1 MTSAFDPVCRH
12 AATTPDHLALR
23 GAEDEWTYLRL
34 REASVRYA
42 GALAAAGLSPG
53 DRVLLAAPSV
63 PEFVVAYLGIQAAGC
78 VVVPVNTMS
87 TRAEVEYVLGD
98 AGCSLAIAWHT
109 LGPAAADAAAALAVP
124 FWTLTPGA
132 SVTDAAPARVVDR
145 DRDETAAILY
155 TSGTTGRPKGA
166 QLTIGNLLSAGEI
179 GAQCSR
185 ATGADRIGTGLP
197 LFHVFGQA
205 SVMMAALTVGASM
218 SLLARFD
225 PASMLEMLRRDR
237 LTIMAGVPT
246 MWNALLHSAGDAN
259 PADFAQLRVAVSGGA
274 SLPGEIARAFEARF
288 GCTILEGYGLTET
301 TAFGT
306 FNDIEC
312 GGKTG
317 YTGRAVPLVQVRV
330 RDDNGD
336 ECPPGAVGEVH
347 IKGPT
352 VMRGYWNRPADTAAV
367 LSSDGWF
374 RTGDL
379 GETDTD
385 GDLRIVDRIKDLII
399 RGGYNVYP
407 GEVEEVL
414 YEHPD
419 IVEAAVI
426 GVPDEHYGEEVAAL
440 VAIRPGAELAAAEV
454 SGWARERLSAY
465 KIPRI
470 VRFVDALPKG
480 PTGKILKR
488 SIDRTGL
495 TRDSTSGEVA
505 PPAEQ
510 PFSAGRSL

>member
-1 MTSAFDPVCRH
+1 MTSIFDPVRRH
-12 AATTPDHLALR
+12 AAAIPDNIALR
-23 GAEDEWTYLRL
+23 GGTDAWTYRQLHD
-34 REASVRYA
+34 ASVGYA

-87 TRAEVEYVLGD
+87 TRAEIDYVLGD
-98 AGCSLAIAWHT
+98 AACSSAIAWHA
-109 LGPAAADAAAALAVP
+109 LGPAVAEAATALDIP

-132 SVTDAAPARVVDR
+132 SVTGATPAAVVER
-145 DRDETAAILY
+145 DRDDTAAILY

-166 QLTIGNLLSAGEI
+166 QLTVGNLLSAGEI
-179 GAQCSR
+179 GAECSR
-185 ATGADRIGTGLP
+185 ASSADRIGTGLP

-205 SVMMAALTVGASM
+205 SVLMAALTAGGSM

-225 PASMLEMLRRDR
+225 PAAMLEMLRRDR
-237 LTIMAGVPT
+237 LTVMAGVPT
-246 MWNALLHSAGDAN
+246 MWNAMLHAAGDAG

-288 GCTILEGYGLTET
+288 GCTVLEGYGLTET

-306 FNDIEC
+306 FNDIDR

-317 YTGRAVPLVQVRV
+317 YTGRAVPGLRVQVR
-330 RDDNGD
+330 DSDGD
-336 ECPPGAVGEVH
+336 ECPPGTVGEVH

-352 VMRGYWNRPADTAAV
+352 VMRGYWNRPADTAAAI
-367 LSSDGWF
+367 SSDGWF

-379 GETDTD
+379 GETDPD
-385 GDLRIVDRIKDLII
+385 GDLRIVDRLKDLII

-426 GVPDEHYGEEVAAL
+426 GVPDDHYGEEVAAL
-440 VAIRPGAELAAAEV
+440 IAARPGSELGAAEV
-454 SGWARERLSAY
+454 SGWVRERLSAY

-488 SIDRTGL
+488 AVDRSALARETLLG
-495 TRDSTSGEVA
+495 DVA
-505 PPAEQ
+505 
-510 PFSAGRSL
+510 AGRP

>member
-1 MTSAFDPVCRH
+1 MTSVFDPVGRH
-12 AATTPDHLALR
+12 AAATPEKVALR
-23 GAEDEWTYLRL
+23 GARDQWTYLQL
-34 REASVRYA
+34 RDASVRYA

-53 DRVLLAAPSV
+53 NRVLLAAPSV

-78 VVVPVNTMS
+78 VVVPVNTMV
-87 TRAEVEYVLGD
+87 TRAEAEYVLGD
-98 AGCSLAIAWHT
+98 AGCSLAIAWHA
-109 LGPAAADAAAALAVP
+109 LGPAVAEAAAALKVP
-124 FWTLTPGA
+124 SWTLPPGA
-132 SVTDAAPARVVDR
+132 SVTGATPADVVDR

-166 QLTIGNLLSAGEI
+166 QLTVGNLLSAGEI
-179 GAQCSR
+179 GAECSR
-185 ATGADRIGTGLP
+185 ASSADRTGTGLP

-205 SVMMAALTVGASM
+205 SVMMATLTVGGSM

-225 PASMLEMLRRDR
+225 PASMLDMLRRDR

-246 MWNALLHSAGDAN
+246 MWNALLHAAGDAN
-259 PADFAQLRVAVSGGA
+259 PSDFAGLRVAVSGGA

-306 FNDIEC
+306 FNDIDR

-317 YTGRAVPLVQVRV
+317 YTGRAVPRLQVQVR
-330 RDDNGD
+330 DEDGN
-336 ECPPGAVGEVH
+336 ECPPGTVGEVH
-347 IKGPT
+347 IKGST
-352 VMRGYWNRPADTAAV
+352 VMRGYWNRPEDTAAAI
-367 LSSDGWF
+367 SSDGWF

-379 GETDTD
+379 GEIDTE

-414 YEHPD
+414 YAHPD

-440 VAIRPGAELAAAEV
+440 IATRPGAEIGAAEV
-454 SGWARERLSAY
+454 SSWARERLSAY

-470 VRFVDALPKG
+470 VRFVGALPKG

-488 SIDRTGL
+488 SIDRTAL
-495 TRDSTSGEVA
+495 TRDTAPGDVA
-505 PPAEQ
+505 A
-510 PFSAGRSL
+510 SH

>member
-1 MTSAFDPVCRH
+1 MTSVLDPVCRH
-12 AATTPDHLALR
+12 AAATPDSIALR
-23 GAEDEWTYLRL
+23 GAVDQWTYRQLRD
-34 REASVRYA
+34 ASAGYA
-42 GALAAAGLSPG
+42 GALAAAGLCPG

-78 VVVPVNTMS
+78 VVVPVNTMV
-87 TRAEVEYVLGD
+87 TRAEAEYVLGD
-98 AGCSLAIAWHT
+98 AGCSLAIAWHA
-109 LGPAAADAAAALAVP
+109 LGPAVAEAAAALKVP
-124 FWTLTPGA
+124 FWTLSLGTSVVGA
-132 SVTDAAPARVVDR
+132 PPARVVDR

-166 QLTIGNLLSAGEI
+166 QLTVGNLLSAGEI
-179 GAQCSR
+179 GAECSR
-185 ATGADRIGTGLP
+185 ASSTDRIGTGLP

-205 SVMMAALTVGASM
+205 SVLMAALTVGGSM

-246 MWNALLHSAGDAN
+246 MWNAMLHAAGDAN
-259 PADFAQLRVAVSGGA
+259 SADFAGLRVAVSGGA
-274 SLPGEIARAFEARF
+274 SLPGQIARAFEARF

-306 FNDIEC
+306 FNDLDR
-312 GGKTG
+312 GAKTG
-317 YTGRAVPLVQVRV
+317 YTGRAVPRVQVQVR
-330 RDDNGD
+330 DDDGN
-336 ECPPGAVGEVH
+336 ECPPGKVGEVH
-347 IKGPT
+347 IKGHT
-352 VMRGYWNRPADTAAV
+352 VMRGYWNRPADTAAA
-367 LSSDGWF
+367 LSPDGWF

-379 GETDTD
+379 GEIDTD
-385 GDLRIVDRIKDLII
+385 GDLRIVDRLKDLII

-407 GEVEEVL
+407 GEIEEVL

-426 GVPDEHYGEEVAAL
+426 GVPDDHYGEEVAAL
-440 VAIRPGAELAAAEV
+440 VAARPGSQLDAAEV

-488 SIDRTGL
+488 SIDRTAL
-495 TRDSTSGEVA
+495 TRDTAPDDVA
-505 PPAEQ
+505 ARRP
-510 PFSAGRSL
+510 

>member
-1 MTSAFDPVCRH
+1 MTSVFDPVCRH
-12 AATTPDHLALR
+12 AAATPDNIALR
-23 GAEDEWTYLRL
+23 GATDQWTYLQL
-34 REASVRYA
+34 RDASMRYA

-98 AGCSLAIAWHT
+98 AGCSLAIAWHA
-109 LGPAAADAAAALAVP
+109 LGPAVAEAAAALSVP
-124 FWTLTPGA
+124 SWALSPGA
-132 SVTDAAPARVVDR
+132 QVTAAPADVVDR

-166 QLTIGNLLSAGEI
+166 QLSVGNLLSAGDI
-179 GAQCSR
+179 GAECSR
-185 ATGADRIGTGLP
+185 ASSADRTGTGLP

-205 SVMMAALTVGASM
+205 SVMMATLTVGGSM

-246 MWNALLHSAGDAN
+246 MWNAMLHAAGDAN
-259 PADFAQLRVAVSGGA
+259 PEDFAGLRVAVSGGA

-306 FNDIEC
+306 FNDLDR
-312 GGKTG
+312 GAKTG
-317 YTGRAVPLVQVRV
+317 YTGRAVPRMQVQV
-330 RDDNGD
+330 RDDNGN
-336 ECPPGAVGEVH
+336 ECPPGTVGEVH

-352 VMRGYWNRPADTAAV
+352 VMRGYWNRPADTAAAI
-367 LSSDGWF
+367 SSDGWF

-385 GDLRIVDRIKDLII
+385 GDLRIVDRVKDLII

-426 GVPDEHYGEEVAAL
+426 GVPDDHYGEEIAAL
-440 VAIRPGAELAAAEV
+440 VAARPGADLGAAEV
-454 SGWARERLSAY
+454 SDWARERLSAY

-488 SIDRTGL
+488 SIDRSAL
-495 TRDSTSGEVA
+495 TRDTALGDVA
-505 PPAEQ
+505 ARRP
-510 PFSAGRSL
+510 